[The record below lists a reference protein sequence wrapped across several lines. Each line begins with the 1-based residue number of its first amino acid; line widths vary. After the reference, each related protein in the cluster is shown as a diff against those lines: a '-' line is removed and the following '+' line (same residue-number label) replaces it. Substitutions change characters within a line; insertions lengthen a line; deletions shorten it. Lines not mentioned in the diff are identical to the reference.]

1 MLKSKLYDLELDLKY
16 KMFQD
21 KKKLVAIKSIKD
33 LLNQIDF
40 KAEKVLMNKENL
52 MSLLLELK
60 GESLT
65 EEEINV
71 VNELVI

>member
-1 MLKSKLYDLELDLKY
+1 
-16 KMFQD
+16 MFQD

-40 KAEKVLMNKENL
+40 KAEKVVMNKENL
-52 MSLLLELK
+52 MSLLLDLK